1 MLNTLLISSIYFLL
15 ILYLHSRIK
24 TKISTFIPNFTI
36 EQPSISNIDQTI
48 SNFKLA
54 ESYSTLEHPFSGGS
68 EFRKIRDFQP
78 GDFMPDSHINPN
90 PDDIDA
96 YFEKLK
102 KEDKYNFEP
111 VPTLN
116 QPFKTEL
123 LKDVKV
129 LNNPIAYGCIEAYE
143 DFQPFSPI

>member
-1 MLNTLLISSIYFLL
+1 MLNTLLIGSIYLL
-15 ILYLHSRIK
+15 LVIYLHSRIK
-24 TKISTFIPNFTI
+24 TKISTFISNTKI
-36 EQPSISNIDQTI
+36 EPEIQKEITNL
-48 SNFKLA
+48 KLA
-54 ESYSTLEHPFSGGS
+54 ESYATLEHPFSGGS

-143 DFQPFSPI
+143 DFQPFSPL

>member
-1 MLNTLLISSIYFLL
+1 MLNTLLIGSIYLL
-15 ILYLHSRIK
+15 LVLYLHSRLK
-24 TKISTFIPNFTI
+24 QSLPKKIETFNCQI
-36 EQPSISNIDQTI
+36 EKDINDL
-48 SNFKLA
+48 KLA
-54 ESYSTLEHPFSGGS
+54 ESRATLEHPFSGGA
-68 EFRKIRDFQP
+68 EFRKIKDFRP

-102 KEDKYNFEP
+102 EDDKYNFEP
-111 VPTLN
+111 VPTLS

-143 DFQPFSPI
+143 DFQPFSTL

>member
-1 MLNTLLISSIYFLL
+1 MLNTLLIGSIYLLL
-15 ILYLHSRIK
+15 IIYLHS
-24 TKISTFIPNFTI
+24 KISIKRKNTPEI
-36 EQPSISNIDQTI
+36 ETLSNQNLEENIADY
-48 SNFKLA
+48 KLA
-54 ESYSTLEHPFSGGS
+54 ESYATLEHPFSGGS
-68 EFRKIRDFQP
+68 EFRKIKDFRP

-102 KEDKYNFEP
+102 QEDKYNFEP

-129 LNNPIAYGCIEAYE
+129 LNNPVAYGCVEAYE
-143 DFQPFSPI
+143 DFQPFTPL

>member
-1 MLNTLLISSIYFLL
+1 MLNTLLIASIYLLL

-24 TKISTFIPNFTI
+24 TKISTFTSNLTI
-36 EQPSISNIDQTI
+36 ENSNIQSDITNLKI
-48 SNFKLA
+48 A

-68 EFRKIRDFQP
+68 EFRKIRDFRP

-111 VPTLN
+111 VPTLS
-116 QPFKTEL
+116 QPFKTQL

-143 DFQPFSPI
+143 DFQPFSAL

>member
-1 MLNTLLISSIYFLL
+1 MLNTLLIGSIYLLL

-24 TKISTFIPNFTI
+24 TKISTFISNTSI
-36 EQPSISNIDQTI
+36 ESEIQKDVSNL
-48 SNFKLA
+48 KLA
-54 ESYSTLEHPFSGGS
+54 ESYATLEHPFSGGS
-68 EFRKIRDFQP
+68 EFRKIRDFRP
-78 GDFMPDSHINPN
+78 GDYMPDSHINPN

-102 KEDKYNFEP
+102 QDEKYNFEP

-123 LKDVKV
+123 MADVKV

-143 DFQPFSPI
+143 DFQPFSPL